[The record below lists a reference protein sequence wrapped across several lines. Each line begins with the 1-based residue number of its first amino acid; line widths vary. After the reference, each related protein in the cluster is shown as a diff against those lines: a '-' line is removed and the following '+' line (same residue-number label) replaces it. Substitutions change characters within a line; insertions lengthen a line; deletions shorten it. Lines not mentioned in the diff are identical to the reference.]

1 MLKSVLKS
9 GQYRDLRL
17 SKPLKGMARPAGI
30 EPATPC
36 LEGRLAASTVFSQL
50 FPFVAITRFW
60 GVCFR
65 SQRLRLARL
74 RGEFSD
80 GFLTVVAATAMF
92 YGLCSTLLQYWFSSC
107 NSLARREDALR
118 RARGPTFPNHCQN
131 LESGLRMGWRGAG
144 RVEYDK
150 VPKFEFAKRADM
162 TVTDLLQLRTLYPPP
177 HALHPSPCPLPV
189 RTPQQRRDPPF
200 FLSPVFRS
208 RDHDR
213 PVRSCSPTAMT
224 RRDMRKFPGRD

>member
-1 MLKSVLKS
+1 MVS
-9 GQYRDLRL
+9 R
-17 SKPLKGMARPAGI
+17 AGL
-30 EPATPC
+30 EPATLC
-36 LEGRLAASTVFSQL
+36 LKGRLAASTVFSQL

-65 SQRLRLARL
+65 SQRLRLTRL
-74 RGEFSD
+74 ISEFSD
-80 GFLTVVAATAMF
+80 GFFTVVAITAML
-92 YGLCSTLLQYWFSSC
+92 YRLRSLLLQYWFSSC

-144 RVEYDK
+144 RVEYDTI
-150 VPKFEFAKRADM
+150 PKFEFAKRADM

-177 HALHPSPCPLPV
+177 HALHPSPCPLPA